1 MNERILMIETS
12 TECCSV
18 ALSEGGRI
26 LASRIDETPRMQSS
40 MLAPYIVEVLEEAG
54 LRAADLDAVA
64 VSEGPGSYTGLRVGV
79 STAKGICFGAGL
91 PLIGV
96 DTLQLLAC
104 QAEMPD
110 QVRHDDRSQARI
122 ISFLDARRMEVYAAT
137 FDAEGRKCSDTA
149 AVILDETSYQEEL
162 AAGPVLFIG
171 TGVEKFQAICPHPN
185 ARFQPCFPLATA
197 MLKPALA
204 ALQKKEFKDVAY
216 FEPFYLKD
224 FAPGV
229 SKHAI
234 L

>member
-18 ALSEGGRI
+18 ALSEGARI
-26 LASRIDETPRMQSS
+26 LARRIDETPRMQSS
-40 MLAPYIVEVLEEAG
+40 MLAPYIVEVLQEAG
-54 LRAADLDAVA
+54 MTADDLDAVA

-79 STAKGICFGAGL
+79 STAKGICFGARK
-91 PLIGV
+91 PLLGI
-96 DTLQLLAC
+96 DTLQILAC
-104 QAEMPD
+104 QALTVIPGVTRDFDHIVAM
-110 QVRHDDRSQARI
+110 
-122 ISFLDARRMEVYAAT
+122 LDARRMEVYAAT

-149 AVILDETSYQEEL
+149 AVILDETSYSREL
-162 AAGPVLFIG
+162 EAGRVLFIG
-171 TGVEKFQAICPHPN
+171 TGVEKFQAIRPHPH
-185 ARFQPCFPLATA
+185 AFFQPCFPLAPA
-197 MLKPALA
+197 MLQPARE

-224 FAPGV
+224 FVAGV

>member
-96 DTLQLLAC
+96 DTLQILAC